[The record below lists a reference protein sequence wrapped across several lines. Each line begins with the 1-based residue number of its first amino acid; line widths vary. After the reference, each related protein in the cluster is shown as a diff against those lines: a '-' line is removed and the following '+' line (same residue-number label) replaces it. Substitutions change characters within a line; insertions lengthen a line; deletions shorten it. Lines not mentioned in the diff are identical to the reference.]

1 MTDVNEATNATSDRV
16 PYEDWSREHLIQ
28 TVKKYEEGN
37 TEKLERIAAQKEM
50 NEKLNAEIERWKS
63 KPISDV
69 LAGFIR
75 ATVREMDLDT
85 VVDAAIDRSD
95 IDADNIYNLDDRV
108 EEKVRA
114 LIGDIQADD
123 VSGLDDMIDERV
135 SDKLRDTS
143 IEIEAK
149 LVS

>member
-1 MTDVNEATNATSDRV
+1 MTDVNEATNETRDRV

-63 KPISDV
+63 KPISEV

-108 EEKVRA
+108 EEKVRD

-149 LVS
+149 LVC